1 MCIRDSVAPY
11 SPARVSGLRS
21 SPMTPGVPRVD
32 SSDRIY
38 RQLHEPFMRAH
49 MEHQEQ
55 RQSNLGKKL
64 PFAP

>member
-1 MCIRDSVAPY
+1 MRA
-11 SPARVSGLRS
+11 
-21 SPMTPGVPRVD
+21 SPMAPGVPRVD

-55 RQSNLGKKL
+55 RSSNLGVNRKL
-64 PFAP
+64 PFEG

>member
-1 MCIRDSVAPY
+1 
-11 SPARVSGLRS
+11 
-21 SPMTPGVPRVD
+21 MTPGVPRVD

-64 PFAP
+64 PFVP